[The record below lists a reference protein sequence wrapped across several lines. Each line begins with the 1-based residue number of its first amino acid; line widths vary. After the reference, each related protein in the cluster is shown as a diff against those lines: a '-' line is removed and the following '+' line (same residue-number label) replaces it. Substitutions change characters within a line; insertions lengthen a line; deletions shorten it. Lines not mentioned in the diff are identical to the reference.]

1 MDSQP
6 NTPDGPESLPDY
18 RDSRWLRFGGG
29 PTYWG
34 DPVTLTLF
42 TEAHIFLDTLTSQF
56 DEFGPWPPL
65 QPDDLLEALHQHNQ
79 RIQAEGRLEEDE
91 QVTLIHVLTL
101 SRRRLQAFEETGWNL
116 THYDHLAHFVD
127 GLITHALAEMMNEF
141 NPGLTYAI
149 LLASLSPEDMV
160 EEDDPD
166 YAAFEGNSGCR
177 TCTGG
182 QPCWVRMEE
191 DIHDILAEARLPTTE
206 ALACLKWMLEEG
218 YSTLTHSI
226 TQMAQAFAKERASY
240 TRRADVADA
249 NLLSDA
255 TGQDQGI
262 PSHE

>member
-1 MDSQP
+1 MDAQP
-6 NTPDGPESLPDY
+6 TTADDSESLPNY

-34 DPVTLTLF
+34 DPVTLTVF
-42 TEAHIFLDTLTSQF
+42 TAAHSFLDRLTSQF

-79 RIQAEGRLEEDE
+79 QAQTEGRLGEDE
-91 QVTLIHVLTL
+91 EVTLIHVLTL

-116 THYDHLAHFVD
+116 THYDRLARYVD
-127 GLITHALAEMMNEF
+127 CLITQALAGMMNEH

-182 QPCWVRMEE
+182 QPCWVRVEE
-191 DIHDILAEARLPTTE
+191 DIYDILAEAHLPPTE
-206 ALACLKWMLEEG
+206 ALACLAWMVEEG
-218 YSTLTHSI
+218 RSTLTHSI

-255 TGQDQGI
+255 MGQDQGI